1 MQLGH
6 PGFMYTACGSFT
18 KNKVIQKFKE
28 QENHDIVIKMTYIKL
43 AFNMTCLM
51 ETSRICLEEQLLVK
65 YYMIKH
71 LILLKIQN
79 VMDINVDLLHW
90 FKNVLI
96 KSLQVVLLQ
105 LPKELHKPITKIF
118 EKCKLYSIETNGPFI

>member
-1 MQLGH
+1 
-6 PGFMYTACGSFT
+6 
-18 KNKVIQKFKE
+18 
-28 QENHDIVIKMTYIKL
+28 
-43 AFNMTCLM
+43 
-51 ETSRICLEEQLLVK
+51 
-65 YYMIKH
+65 MIKY

-118 EKCKLYSIETNGPFI
+118 EKCKLCSKETNGPFI